1 MVGTPIL
8 LSYMNYLSFLF
19 SVSSKFGFCSL
30 PPTSRAIILPWL
42 LCPLSHQNCMA
53 CFAVKF
59 SNSSSSSFSRAL
71 CITWY
76 HWPLPPLEALS
87 WLSDQLISWLL
98 PLYGVLSCHSKA
110 NTFFLPYIYIYIPH
124 LLLLIITLYWWF
136 PNLYF
141 WQQLSLGTIWQNE
154 ILSSSLARHPLS
166 LQTFCMLPV

>member
-19 SVSSKFGFCSL
+19 SVSSKFGFCSS

-87 WLSDQLISWLL
+87 WLSDQLISWFL

-110 NTFFLPYIYIYIPH
+110 NTFFLPYIYPSSTPADYYFVLMIPKS
-124 LLLLIITLYWWF
+124 LFLATA
-136 PNLYF
+136 
-141 WQQLSLGTIWQNE
+141 LSGDNMTKWN
-154 ILSSSLARHPLS
+154 SL
-166 LQTFCMLPV
+166 